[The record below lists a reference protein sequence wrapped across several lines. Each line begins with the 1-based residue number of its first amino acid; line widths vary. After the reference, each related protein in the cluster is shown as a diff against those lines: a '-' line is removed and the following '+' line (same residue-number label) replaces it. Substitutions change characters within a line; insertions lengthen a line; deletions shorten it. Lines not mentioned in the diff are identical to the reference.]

1 MDAERGLPD
10 NPASRRASVPAG
22 EEQRGSQRGHVLP
35 QRAGRSDLTPASS
48 LGGSAEAAGGQPHV
62 LPQAEC
68 SCSAIFQGSE
78 ATPPLEMKCTLN
90 EQAKNYPAKNRRCP
104 DDSPVCTALPLN
116 IISLLVSYRLTS

>member
-10 NPASRRASVPAG
+10 NPGSRSASVPAG

-35 QRAGRSDLTPASS
+35 QKAGRSDLTPASS

-104 DDSPVCTALPLN
+104 DDLPVCTALPLS
-116 IISLLVSYRLTS
+116 IISLLISYWLTS

>member
-10 NPASRRASVPAG
+10 NPGSRSASVPAG

-48 LGGSAEAAGGQPHV
+48 LGSSAEAAGGQPHV

-104 DDSPVCTALPLN
+104 DDLPVCTALPLS
-116 IISLLVSYRLTS
+116 IISLLISYWLTS